1 MSDDLDEI
9 LDSVWH
15 GCAVAAYIDQMA
27 EGSRWPPDSEATK
40 QRAFAYYE
48 EELAKKNRAKA
59 FALAPV
65 DSSRSPMIGGD
76 GEVPREAEPAE
87 EEG

>member
-15 GCAVAAYIDQMA
+15 GCAVAAYCHQAA
-27 EGSRWPPDSEATK
+27 EEGRFPPDSEATK

-48 EELAKKNRAKA
+48 EELAKKNRAREQA
-59 FALAPV
+59 GEGTRPLTVPAP
-65 DSSRSPMIGGD
+65 RAAG
-76 GEVPREAEPAE
+76 R
-87 EEG
+87 